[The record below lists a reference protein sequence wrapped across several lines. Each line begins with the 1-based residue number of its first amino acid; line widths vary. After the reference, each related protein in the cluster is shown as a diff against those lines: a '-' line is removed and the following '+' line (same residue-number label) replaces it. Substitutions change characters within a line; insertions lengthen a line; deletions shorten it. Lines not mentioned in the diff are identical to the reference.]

1 LNVVIEFC
9 LIDKKQMNR
18 VQLLSEPHSMK
29 NGDDVIFTDRLKN
42 LSYCGRIYRIVN
54 LPEIQGGKWNV
65 DYFYITVD
73 QNFLHEL
80 LLRGSEVIVN
90 SQRQTIGNVEKDNH
104 GKIKNLF
111 IQFTAPFAPKEKEI
125 SLQDINAILVWR
137 IAYNI
142 QPR

>member
-1 LNVVIEFC
+1 
-9 LIDKKQMNR
+9 MNC

-29 NGDDVIFTDRLKN
+29 NGDDVIFTDRIKN

-54 LPEIQGGKWNV
+54 LPEFQGGKWNV

-73 QNFLHEL
+73 ENFLHEL

-90 SQRQTIGNVEKDNH
+90 SQRQAIGNVEKDNH
-104 GKIKNLF
+104 GKIKKLF
-111 IQFTAPFAPKEKEI
+111 IQFTGPFASKEKEI
-125 SLQDINAILVWR
+125 LLQDINAILVWR